1 MGNAFPL
8 IDCKLRI
15 CVIAKPNDPWL
26 SELVHLPQEA
36 RIIGTGETVQ
46 ELIANSGRMF
56 TEANVLFVAS
66 GSALELGPI
75 LREMPFVEWTH
86 CLFAGI
92 DHILCPEL
100 LDTQEMVVTNARGIF
115 SSSLAEYTMGAIA
128 HFNKQI
134 PRLLRNKEAKNYER
148 FTMGEMKGKT
158 VGIIGYGDI
167 GKSIAVLAKAYGM
180 RVVGLRKHPEL
191 SHKDPSVD
199 KIVGQGMINAVCAE
213 ADYLVVCAALTKET
227 RHMMGRAQLAS
238 CKQGSIL
245 INIGRGALIDE
256 DALIG
261 ALYNGPIAGAALD
274 VFTEEPLPQDSP
286 LWILPNV
293 LLSPHNADM
302 TAEFRHQSVRLF
314 TDLCRQ
320 FIEQDGPRDL
330 GNQVDVSSGY

>member
-8 IDCKLRI
+8 MDCKLRI
-15 CVIAKPNDPWL
+15 VVIAKPNDPWL

-36 RIIGTGETVQ
+36 RIIGTGESIDA
-46 ELIANSGRMF
+46 LIANSGRLF
-56 TEANVLFVAS
+56 TEANVLFVAA
-66 GSALELGPI
+66 GSATELGPI
-75 LREMPFVEWTH
+75 ISQMPFLEWVH
-86 CLFAGI
+86 CFFAGI
-92 DHILCPEL
+92 DHIVCPEL
-100 LDTQEMVVTNARGIF
+100 ADSQEVIVTNARGIF

-134 PRLLRNKEAKNYER
+134 PRLMRNKEARSYER
-148 FTMGEMKGKT
+148 FTMGEMRGKT

-167 GKSIAVLAKAYGM
+167 GRSVAVLAQAYGM

-191 SHKDPSVD
+191 SHKDKAVD
-199 KIVGQGMINAVCAE
+199 KIVGLGMINAVCAE
-213 ADYLVVCAALTKET
+213 ADYLVICAALTKET
-227 RHMMGRAQLAS
+227 RHMVGRAQLAA

-274 VFTEEPLPQDSP
+274 VFTTEPLPQDSP

-302 TAEFRHQSVRLF
+302 TASFRHDSVRLF
-314 TDLCRQ
+314 TDLCHQ
-320 FIEQDGPRDL
+320 FIEKDGAGDL